1 MDVSVDISLYPL
13 ESEYIDTIWGF
24 IDSLKANPNISVL
37 TNGLST
43 QVFGEYKE
51 VMGAITEDVL
61 KVFEQHRGVFV
72 LKIAKGIHRMEPK

>member
-13 ESEYIDTIWGF
+13 ENEYIDTIWAF
-24 IDSLKANPNISVL
+24 IDLVKANKNLTVV

-51 VMGAITEDVL
+51 VMGALTEDIL
-61 KVFEQHRGVFV
+61 QIFDQHKAVFV
-72 LKIAKGIHRMEPK
+72 LKIAKGIHRLDP